1 MRFITRMRPT
11 GLASGL
17 LAAGLALQAP
27 EAVAVPLAVP
37 ASFIQC
43 RTDEPGSHGLQ
54 TDTAGC
60 SLGGGGA
67 LSASGSVG
75 LAPFVLLSG
84 QAMAYGFPAN
94 AVGASITAWL
104 DYEFQVTGGNPG
116 DMVPISIATHL
127 DTVGRD
133 SSKAWAIA
141 TLNVANGL
149 GQGLG
154 VAACAPDLNCGG
166 GPSFHGVLSLQM
178 KSGGP
183 NGTVH
188 LAITASAG
196 ASFVDEFAAVSAD
209 PHFFVD
215 LSFPDA
221 SLYTV
226 TVSPGVANAPVPEPG
241 AALLWLGGLVAL
253 ALVRRSRQAGDC
265 ILRCPRARP

>member
-1 MRFITRMRPT
+1 MRFIKRLR
-11 GLASGL
+11 L
-17 LAAGLALQAP
+17 AGLAGGLLVAGFALLAP
-27 EAVAVPLAVP
+27 PAAALPLAAP
-37 ASFIQC
+37 TSFIQC
-43 RTDEPGSHGLQ
+43 RTDEPANHLLQ
-54 TDTAGC
+54 TSTSGC
-60 SLGGGGA
+60 SLGAGGV
-67 LSASGSVG
+67 LSASGNVG

-84 QAMAYGFPAN
+84 QASAYGFPAN
-94 AVGASITAWL
+94 AVGAAVTAWL

-149 GQGLG
+149 GQGIG

-188 LAITASAG
+188 LAITAAAG
-196 ASFVDEFAAVSAD
+196 ASFVDEFASASAD
-209 PHFFVD
+209 PFFFVD

-221 SLYTV
+221 HLYTV

-241 AALLWLGGLVAL
+241 AALLWAGGLAAL
-253 ALVRRSRQAGDC
+253 ALVRRR
-265 ILRCPRARP
+265 RA

>member
-1 MRFITRMRPT
+1 MRFIKRMRLA

-17 LAAGLALQAP
+17 MVAGLTVLAP
-27 EAVAVPLAVP
+27 PAAAVPLAAP

-43 RTDEPGSHGLQ
+43 RTDEPGNHGLQ
-54 TDTAGC
+54 TSTSGC

-75 LAPFVLLSG
+75 MAPFVLLSG
-84 QAMAYGFPAN
+84 QASAYGFPAN
-94 AVGASITAWL
+94 AVGASVTAWL

-127 DTVGRD
+127 DALGRD

-149 GQGLG
+149 GQGIG

-166 GPSFHGVLSLQM
+166 GPSFHGVLSLPM

-188 LAITASAG
+188 LAITAAAG
-196 ASFVDEFAAVSAD
+196 ASFVDEFASASAD
-209 PHFFVD
+209 PFFFVD
-215 LSFPDA
+215 LSFPNA
-221 SLYTV
+221 NLYTV

-241 AALLWLGGLVAL
+241 TAWLWVGGLAALLAL
-253 ALVRRSRQAGDC
+253 ARRRSS
-265 ILRCPRARP
+265 